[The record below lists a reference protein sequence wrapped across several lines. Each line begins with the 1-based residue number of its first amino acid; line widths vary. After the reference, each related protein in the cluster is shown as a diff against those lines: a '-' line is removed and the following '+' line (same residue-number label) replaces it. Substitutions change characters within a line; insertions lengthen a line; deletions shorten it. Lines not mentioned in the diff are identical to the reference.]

1 MATQEKVDL
10 LKDNKKEYAATVK
23 PALVEIG
30 PAVYLGI
37 SGRGAPGGRAFSD
50 AIGALYGVAFT
61 VKMARKFAGKRDYAV
76 SKLEALWPGMNWD
89 DAMPDKEQ
97 WTWQLMIRTPKF
109 VTQKDVSQAV
119 QTLLKRGSEKGAGA
133 QRVELFSLNEGL
145 CVQALH
151 VGAYENEGKTM
162 ATMRAFAEKQ
172 GLRIAGPHHE
182 IYLSDPRRVEAS
194 KLKTI
199 LRAPVR
205 KAEG

>member
-1 MATQEKVDL
+1 MATAEKLDL
-10 LKDNKKEYAATVK
+10 YKDNKKEYAATPK

-30 PAVYLGI
+30 PAVYLSI
-37 SGRGAPGGRAFSD
+37 SGRGAPGGSAFTD

-61 VKMARKFAGKRDYAV
+61 VKMTRKFAGKRDYAV
-76 SKLEALWPGMNWD
+76 SKLEAVWPNLNSND
-89 DAMPDKEQ
+89 PTPDKEQ

-109 VTQKDVSQAV
+109 VTEKDLSQARE
-119 QTLLKRGSEKGAGA
+119 TLAKRGKGAGVE
-133 QRVELFSLNEGL
+133 RVELRPLSEGL

-151 VGAYENEGKTM
+151 VGPYDDEGKTM

-172 GLRIAGPHHE
+172 GLRVAGAHHE

-199 LRAPVR
+199 LREPVR
-205 KAEG
+205 KVEA

>member
-10 LKDNKKEYAATVK
+10 FKDNKKEYAATQK

-30 PAVYLGI
+30 SAFYLSI
-37 SGRGAPGGRAFSD
+37 SGQGAPGGSAFSE

-76 SKLEALWPGMNWD
+76 SKLEALWPGINWD
-89 DAMPDKEQ
+89 DAMPNKEQ
-97 WTWQLMIRTPKF
+97 WTWQLMIRTPQF
-109 VTQKDVSQAV
+109 VPQKDVSQAKE
-119 QTLLKRGSEKGAGA
+119 TLKKRGSEKGAGA
-133 QRVELFSLNEGL
+133 QQVELISLNEGL

-151 VGAYENEGKTM
+151 VGAHENEGKTS

-172 GLRIAGPHHE
+172 GLRIAGAHHE
-182 IYLSDPRRVEAS
+182 VYLSDPRRVEPS

-199 LRAPVR
+199 LRTPVT
-205 KAEG
+205 KAEK

>member
-10 LKDNKKEYAATVK
+10 FKDNKKEYAATAK
-23 PALVEIG
+23 PALVEIW
-30 PAVYLGI
+30 PAVYLSV
-37 SGRGAPGGRAFSD
+37 SGQGAPGGDAFSA

-61 VKMARKFAGKRDYAV
+61 VKMARKFAGKQDYTV

-89 DAMPDKEQ
+89 SAMSDKEQ

-109 VTQKDVSQAV
+109 VTQKDLSQAV

-133 QRVELFSLNEGL
+133 QRVELLSLNEGL

-162 ATMRAFAEKQ
+162 ATMRAFAGKQ
-172 GLRIAGPHHE
+172 GLRLAGAHHE

-194 KLKTI
+194 KLRTI

-205 KAEG
+205 KAEK